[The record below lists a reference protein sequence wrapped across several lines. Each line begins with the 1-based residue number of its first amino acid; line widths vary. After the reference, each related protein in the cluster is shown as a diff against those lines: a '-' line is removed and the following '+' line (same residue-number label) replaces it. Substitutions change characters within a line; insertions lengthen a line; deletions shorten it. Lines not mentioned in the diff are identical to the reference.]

1 VTART
6 LLLLAVT
13 APAVAGC
20 VVGPDFRRP
29 ETPAPDRYTPEPLP
43 ERTASAPTEGG
54 AAQRF
59 VAAEDVPAQWWT
71 LFRSEPLD
79 RLVREALA
87 QSPSLAAAEARLRQ
101 AQELL
106 LAETGAVYY
115 PAIAADAA
123 VARQRRSV
131 ASLGIPGLSG
141 GVFNLYNVSVS
152 VSYALDTAGGLR
164 RLIEALQ
171 AQVDFEA
178 FRREAAYLTLA
189 GNVVTA
195 AVTEASLRAQ
205 IRATEEIL
213 AGIEN
218 QLAIAEKQLAIG
230 AIARTDV
237 LTQRAEAAQVR
248 ATLPALERRLAAVR
262 HQLAVL
268 LGRLPSA
275 GDVPAFTLAAL
286 ALPTELPL
294 SLPSALVR
302 QRPDVRA
309 AEALLHAASAQ
320 IGVAT
325 ANLYPQLTLS
335 AAYGTE
341 ATDSDALFE
350 SNTRFWSIGASLL
363 QPLFNGGELRARR
376 RAAIAAFDAAA
387 AQYRQTVLAA
397 FQDVA
402 DVLRAL
408 ETDARTL
415 LEQQRAFAAAEE
427 ALGLVRRQYKVGA
440 ASYLQL
446 LDAQRQF
453 QQARI
458 DLVQAQ
464 AARFADTAALF
475 QALGGGWWNRPPA
488 AVPVDAAAEV
498 P

>member
-1 VTART
+1 MTART
-6 LLLLAVT
+6 FLLLAVT

-29 ETPAPDRYTPEPLP
+29 ETPATNRYTPEPLP
-43 ERTASAPTEGG
+43 DRTASAPVEGG
-54 AAQRF
+54 AAQHF
-59 VAAEDVPAQWWT
+59 VAAKDIPAQWWT
-71 LFRSEPLD
+71 LFRSEALD
-79 RLVREALA
+79 RLVREALT

-106 LAETGAVYY
+106 RAETGAVYY

-123 VARQRRSV
+123 ASRQRRSV
-131 ASLGIPGLSG
+131 AGLGIPGISG
-141 GVFNLYNVSVS
+141 GVFNLYHVSVS

-164 RLIEALQ
+164 RQIEALQ

-178 FRREAAYLTLA
+178 YQREAAYLALA

-205 IRATEEIL
+205 MRATEEIL

-248 ATLPALERRLAAVR
+248 ATLPALERQLAAVR

-275 GDVPAFTLAAL
+275 ADFPEFTLAAL
-286 ALPTELPL
+286 ELPTELPL
-294 SLPSALVR
+294 TLPSALVR

-325 ANLYPQLTLS
+325 ANLYPQIALS

-341 ATDSDALFE
+341 ATETDELFDGD
-350 SNTRFWSIGASLL
+350 TRFWSIGASLL
-363 QPLFNGGELRARR
+363 QPFFNGGELRARR

-408 ETDARTL
+408 ETDARAL

-427 ALGLVRRQYKVGA
+427 ALALVRRQYKVGA

-458 DLVQAQ
+458 NLVQAQ
-464 AARFADTAALF
+464 AARYADTAALF
-475 QALGGGWWNRPPA
+475 QALGGGWWNRPA
-488 AVPVDAAAEV
+488 AVPVNAAAET